1 MYTANAYGTLTSNQH
16 DPTSAN
22 SITSRDKQQ
31 EVWAGP
37 KEKYAVLG
45 DKHGKNCQQQQ
56 QYLLLHWRNL
66 LPPLEEYT
74 LSATPIAVFFQLT
87 TAESF
92 PFLIC
97 LFFIFVPKLAF
108 NATVNVCYQLW
119 IPLKKNLHAYETV
132 SPSFVQWLL
141 SSHEPFAVS
150 ILYYLL
156 TNLNISFILFSH
168 RITCISV
175 LLNFSYLGSDFY
187 LKALL

>member
-1 MYTANAYGTLTSNQH
+1 MYTANAYGTLMSNQH

-45 DKHGKNCQQQQ
+45 DKHGKNCQQHH

-66 LPPLEEYT
+66 LPPWRSTLCLQHPLLFFSADCCGEFSVSHLSLLYFCSKISFQCYSQCV
-74 LSATPIAVFFQLT
+74 LSAMDPT
-87 TAESF
+87 
-92 PFLIC
+92 
-97 LFFIFVPKLAF
+97 
-108 NATVNVCYQLW
+108 
-119 IPLKKNLHAYETV
+119 KKNLHAYETV

-150 ILYYLL
+150 LLYYLL
-156 TNLNISFILFSH
+156 PNLNIRFILFSH

-175 LLNFSYLGSDFY
+175 LLNYSYLGSDFY